1 MGAYQGKEITVGD
14 VGYPGGVRGLHRGAE
29 LRVHKPG
36 TFGRDR
42 AYDAQLR
49 GSCRTSHK
57 LLDGFRE
64 RWTLDR
70 RMTKDDLSAAAEW
83 VNGFEEKYG
92 EVSRFL
98 FEE

>member
-1 MGAYQGKEITVGD
+1 MGAYQGKEITVGES
-14 VGYPGGVRGLHRGAE
+14 VIPGAFVDFIVEQNCESISQELSGVIELTTISGAGMQN
-29 LRVHKPG
+29 V
-36 TFGRDR
+36 
-42 AYDAQLR
+42 
-49 GSCRTSHK
+49 HK

-70 RMTKDDLSAAAEW
+70 RMSKDDLSAAAEW